1 MDIQTSI
8 APDHNTILL
17 SVLWPNKNPRGLGFW
32 KFKNSL
38 LEDKEYTTRILELY
52 PQLSEK
58 YHYVNDQQLFWE
70 LIKMEIRST
79 TILFS
84 KGKIQAICK
93 HEAEIKRQLDN
104 LEKIICNSQNLDNI
118 DEILKQYEDLKGE
131 LQHQY
136 ENKGKAVI
144 FSLNAAG

>member
-17 SVLWPNKNPRGLGFW
+17 SLSWPNENPRGPGFW
-32 KFKNSL
+32 KFNNSL

-52 PQLSEK
+52 PQLRKK

-70 LIKMEIRST
+70 RIKMEIRST

-84 KGKIQAICK
+84 KGKAQATRK
-93 HEAEIKRQLDN
+93 HEADIKQQLDKLDKIQCN
-104 LEKIICNSQNLDNI
+104 LQ
-118 DEILKQYEDLKGE
+118 
-131 LQHQY
+131 
-136 ENKGKAVI
+136 
-144 FSLNAAG
+144 